1 MEAKVLRNDL
11 GGVIIYF
18 GIWSDIDEY
27 LLQES
32 DTHLITLNS
41 RIFKKKKKIVSGTNV
56 NRIGVIFTREF
67 YSKCCKD
74 CKVILRENVATQYRL
89 VVLDIF
95 VIIIIVIGWSG
106 NG

>member
-11 GGVIIYF
+11 GGVIIDF

-41 RIFKKKKKIVSGTNV
+41 WIFKKKKKNQKWD
-56 NRIGVIFTREF
+56 
-67 YSKCCKD
+67 KC
-74 CKVILRENVATQYRL
+74 
-89 VVLDIF
+89 
-95 VIIIIVIGWSG
+95 
-106 NG
+106 